1 MLLSL
6 DDFFFFF
13 QAEDGI
19 RDLIVTGVQTCALPI
34 SRSAWSRCSIA
45 SSAARSAPSTRF
57 PAHGSTPS
65 CASRK
70 NCERPSTL
78 PGRGPEPRPPE
89 HTRGAMTEIKRAG
102 VLGCGLMGSGIA
114 QVAATAGYDT
124 LVRDVSK
131 EIWDRARAGIEKSLA
146 KLVEK
151 GKLPAANREAALK
164 RLSFT
169 TATADL
175 KSCDIVIE
183 AVTEDLA
190 LKNALFKEL

>member
-1 MLLSL
+1 MAGEVHL
-6 DDFFFFF
+6 
-13 QAEDGI
+13 
-19 RDLIVTGVQTCALPI
+19 
-34 SRSAWSRCSIA
+34 
-45 SSAARSAPSTRF
+45 
-57 PAHGSTPS
+57 
-65 CASRK
+65 
-70 NCERPSTL
+70 
-78 PGRGPEPRPPE
+78 
-89 HTRGAMTEIKRAG
+89 TEIKRVG

-124 LVRDVSK
+124 LVRDVAK

-175 KSCDIVIE
+175 KSCDIVVE
-183 AVTEDLA
+183 AVTEDLE
-190 LKNALFKEL
+190 LKNGLWRELDRLCGPSAIFASNTLNVTNDSIDGDPVLGDRHV

>member
-1 MLLSL
+1 PP
-6 DDFFFFF
+6 
-13 QAEDGI
+13 
-19 RDLIVTGVQTCALPI
+19 T
-34 SRSAWSRCSIA
+34 
-45 SSAARSAPSTRF
+45 
-57 PAHGSTPS
+57 

-70 NCERPSTL
+70 NYARPSPR

-89 HTRGAMTEIKRAG
+89 HTRGAITEIKRVG

-151 GKLPAANREAALK
+151 GKLTAAQRDTALK

-169 TATADL
+169 TTIGDL
-175 KSCDIVIE
+175 ARCDIVVE
-183 AVTEDLA
+183 AVTEALA
-190 LKNALFKEL
+190 LMIDQTHE